1 MHCPRFA
8 KLKRKM
14 NIGQIFFTDSGT
26 LLSGWRVAFF
36 LCLFVFLYL
45 FLGAIAFFAFPSLF
59 RPGEG
64 PVPLM
69 LLVNAT
75 VMFIA
80 AFAAGWISARS
91 LEKLTAASLGLELKL
106 RSPLL
111 LTLGIVA
118 GGLTVSVAA
127 WLAWFLAGTEFIFS
141 NFSSGQIIRSL
152 AVSGVIF
159 LIAATAEELVF
170 RGYIFQT
177 LIRADQTII
186 AFIFTSI
193 LFAVVHQGNPGANIV
208 GWANT
213 FLAGIWF
220 GVAYLKTKELWFV
233 SGMHF
238 AWNWLQ
244 GSLYG
249 IEVSGLTQIAPH
261 PILKEI
267 ETGPA
272 WIGGGGYG
280 LEGGIV
286 TTIALIISTIA
297 IWFLPNRSEPR
308 A

>member
-1 MHCPRFA
+1 
-8 KLKRKM
+8 M
-14 NIGQIFFTDSGT
+14 NITQLFFDERNK
-26 LLSGWRVAFF
+26 LRSGWRVAFF
-36 LCLFVFLYL
+36 LCLFVFLFL

-59 RPGEG
+59 RPGDRS
-64 PVPLM
+64 VPLM
-69 LLVNAT
+69 LLVNASA
-75 VMFIA
+75 MFLA
-80 AFAAGWISARS
+80 ALVAGLVSVKF
-91 LEKLTAASLGLELKL
+91 LEKLSAASLGLELKL

-111 LTLGIVA
+111 LIFGIIA
-118 GGLTVSVAA
+118 GAVTVSIAAAFA
-127 WLAWFLAGTEFIFS
+127 WLLAGTEFVWS
-141 NFSSGQIIRSL
+141 NFSSPEILRSL
-152 AVSGVIF
+152 AMSGIIF

-177 LIRADQTII
+177 LVRADQTIT
-186 AFIFTSI
+186 AFILTSF
-193 LFAVVHQGNPGANIV
+193 LFAMVHQGNPGANLL

-272 WIGGGGYG
+272 WIGGGTYG

-297 IWFLPNRSEPR
+297 IWFLPNKLVLHEQMDN
-308 A
+308 